1 MNGKPGQNW
10 VAELLEGR
18 MNVLKAMKG
27 GNADKTSESARVCEL
42 LACGKQRVIGL
53 KKGQI
58 VSYWP
63 VAIFC
68 DFCPYVFVR
77 IKLNQRFVDMPKN
90 LSMT

>member
-1 MNGKPGQNW
+1 MDVRMPSSR
-10 VAELLEGR
+10 VAEFKNSATGR
-18 MNVLKAMKG
+18 CDTFSSSVPMPMSSTND
-27 GNADKTSESARVCEL
+27 GNNANKVGD
-42 LACGKQRVIGL
+42 RVIGL
-53 KKGQI
+53 KKDKI

-77 IKLNQRFVDMPKN
+77 IKLNQGFVDMPKN